1 MEHRLCKAC
10 VLHWYAEKKQK
21 PQCIVA
27 LVRSRKT
34 SAQQRLGGDAHED
47 DKQIGVKPLQPDEVR
62 SKLKAYRENKSR
74 IDYIALYAEQIK
86 DGLRIENRPEMN
98 AVHAQQ
104 YECSSGSFDSSP
116 TERLALA
123 EESAA
128 GRRWREELEQLKR
141 DERKAR
147 FDIAF
152 VDTWLQALTDKERAA
167 VTAHEI
173 DGLPWFKVAFQS
185 ERLFGHYLTADS
197 LRKIGKAAFD
207 KICRI
212 AR

>member
-1 MEHRLCKAC
+1 MH
-10 VLHWYAEKKQK
+10 
-21 PQCIVA
+21 
-27 LVRSRKT
+27 
-34 SAQQRLGGDAHED
+34 
-47 DKQIGVKPLQPDEVR
+47 PDEVR
-62 SKLKAYRENKSR
+62 SLLRTYRENKSR

-104 YECSSGSFDSSP
+104 YERSSGSFDSSP

-141 DERKAR
+141 DEKQAQ

-152 VDTWLQALTDKERAA
+152 VDTWLQALTDKERAEHYRKEA
-167 VTAHEI
+167 EKFKKDTAAQ
-173 DGLPWFKVAFQS
+173 K
-185 ERLFGHYLTADS
+185 
-197 LRKIGKAAFD
+197 KILEEKTVNQN
-207 KICRI
+207 I
-212 AR
+212 AIVFEKRRA